1 MQRYIFNVPLTEQWT
16 TRYTVWLELHACPL
30 QICFHSHQIK
40 LGNYSVRSD
49 WWWVENGPCLV
60 SIQKAEVMWHHSMS
74 WVVGENR
81 QDLFEC
87 VLCGE
92 RGGVEVRWLVR
103 WQSKQ
108 QISPIKFAG
117 RRAEGCN
124 WYHCHQLIIE
134 EIKWL
139 LKLMSNL
146 DFLSQSQDIHI
157 PFNSLLEAL
166 RSDKNIMCEWLL
178 SVGWIL
184 WDSKHLCSTFH
195 ITHVETHIVKL
206 SSWLKS
212 STKQWEQR
220 ITLTRMQMKGRA
232 PTCTERLRW
241 PDFWNE
247 NQGH

>member
-1 MQRYIFNVPLTEQWT
+1 MSV
-16 TRYTVWLELHACPL
+16 LH
-30 QICFHSHQIK
+30 IK
-40 LGNYSVRSD
+40 LNLAILNKGLAAVVHTQERGSRATLD
-49 WWWVENGPCLV
+49 
-60 SIQKAEVMWHHSMS
+60 SMS
-74 WVVGENR
+74 WGGGENR
-81 QDLFEC
+81 QGLCEC
-87 VLCGE
+87 VCGE

-108 QISPIKFAG
+108 QISPIKVAG

-139 LKLMSNL
+139 LKLLSNL
-146 DFLSQSQDIHI
+146 DFLSRSQDINI
-157 PFNSLLEAL
+157 PVNSLLEAL

-184 WDSKHLCSTFH
+184 WDSKHLCSTLH

-212 STKQWEQR
+212 STKQREQR
-220 ITLTRMQMKGRA
+220 ITLVRLENERHSSESDQISEMKSRDVS
-232 PTCTERLRW
+232 TSYMFEFSNSILKY
-241 PDFWNE
+241 
-247 NQGH
+247 

>member
-1 MQRYIFNVPLTEQWT
+1 
-16 TRYTVWLELHACPL
+16 
-30 QICFHSHQIK
+30 
-40 LGNYSVRSD
+40 
-49 WWWVENGPCLV
+49 
-60 SIQKAEVMWHHSMS
+60 MS
-74 WVVGENR
+74 WVGGENR
-81 QDLFEC
+81 QGLCEC
-87 VLCGE
+87 VLCRE

-108 QISPIKFAG
+108 QISPIKVAG

-139 LKLMSNL
+139 LKLLSNL
-146 DFLSQSQDIHI
+146 DFLSQSQDINI

-184 WDSKHLCSTFH
+184 WDSKHLCSTLH

-206 SSWLKS
+206 SSWLNS

-220 ITLTRMQMKGRA
+220 ITLARLENERQSSNLHWKTKVTRFLKWKPGTLVVHIWLELPMLLNIKKKGGNSGFVNFDHVKCS
-232 PTCTERLRW
+232 TVI
-241 PDFWNE
+241 
-247 NQGH
+247 

>member
-1 MQRYIFNVPLTEQWT
+1 MLCLISRA
-16 TRYTVWLELHACPL
+16 RLELKIARA
-30 QICFHSHQIK
+30 
-40 LGNYSVRSD
+40 SVN
-49 WWWVENGPCLV
+49 V
-60 SIQKAEVMWHHSMS
+60 
-74 WVVGENR
+74 
-81 QDLFEC
+81 C
-87 VLCGE
+87 VCGE

-108 QISPIKFAG
+108 QISPIKVAG

-139 LKLMSNL
+139 LKLLSNL
-146 DFLSQSQDIHI
+146 DFLSRSQDINI

-184 WDSKHLCSTFH
+184 WDSKHLCSTLH

-212 STKQWEQR
+212 STKQREQR
-220 ITLTRMQMKGRA
+220 ITLVRLENERHSSESDQISEMKSRDVSSSYMLEISNVSLLKYKGEILYF
-232 PTCTERLRW
+232 CMHL
-241 PDFWNE
+241 DH
-247 NQGH
+247 GKCGIVI